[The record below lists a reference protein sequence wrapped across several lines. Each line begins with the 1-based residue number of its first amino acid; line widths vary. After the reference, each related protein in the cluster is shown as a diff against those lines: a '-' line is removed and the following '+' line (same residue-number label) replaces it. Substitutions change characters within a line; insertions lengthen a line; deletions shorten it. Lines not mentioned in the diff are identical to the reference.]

1 MSPNLQKINAEN
13 YKMNNILKKDRL
25 KLYPL
30 CTINQGYYRIN
41 IINKIRFKKQ
51 KIQRFKIKMKIIYL
65 KPRNLSD
72 KNY

>member
-30 CTINQGYYRIN
+30 CTINQGYYRTN